1 MVVNES
7 EHSEQC
13 KVIEWFDLFARTK
26 GIEPVLL
33 FAIPNGGARNAIT
46 GAMLKAEGVRPGI
59 PDLFLAIPAFGFHGL
74 FIEMKKKR
82 TGVLS
87 DAQKNVIYSLEGKGY
102 CAVVCYG
109 FDEAKREIE
118 DYLDGYQAK

>member
-13 KVIEWFDLFARTK
+13 KVIEWFDLFARTQ
-26 GIEPVLL
+26 GIEPFML

-46 GAMLKAEGVRPGI
+46 GAMLKAEGVRPGV

-74 FIEMKKKR
+74 FIEMKKKK

-87 DAQKNVIYSLEGKGY
+87 DAQKHVISRFNDEGY
-102 CAVVCYG
+102 CVVVCHG
-109 FDEAKREIE
+109 FDAAKCEIE
-118 DYLDGYQAK
+118 DYLEGYQAK

>member
-1 MVVNES
+1 MVVNQS

-13 KVIEWFDLFARTK
+13 KVIEWFELFSRTR
-26 GIEPVLL
+26 GIEPFML

-74 FIEMKKKR
+74 FIEMKKRK

-87 DAQKNVIYSLEGKGY
+87 DAQKNFIYRLEDKGY

-118 DYLDGYQAK
+118 AYLDGYCAK